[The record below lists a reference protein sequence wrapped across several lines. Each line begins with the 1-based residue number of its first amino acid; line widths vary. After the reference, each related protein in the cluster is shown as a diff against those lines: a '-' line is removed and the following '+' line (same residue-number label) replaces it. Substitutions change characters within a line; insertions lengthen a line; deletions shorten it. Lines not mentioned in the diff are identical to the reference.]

1 VGTCA
6 DLDHEIDRLV
16 FKIYE
21 LTDDEI
27 AMIEQSAKR

>member
-1 VGTCA
+1 MGTCA

-16 FKIYE
+16 YQLYE
-21 LTDDEI
+21 LTAAEI